1 MRTGVVES
9 GATQGRKLDP
19 STGGPTMS
27 ERGPEEEPDL
37 NNDPEDSH
45 TGPSESEVPS
55 TQPTSSGRFRPVTLI
70 VTLLVLI
77 VIVAAGVVF
86 FLFFTDR
93 VSHASE
99 ETAEFLPAETYLYFS
114 LNMRPGVGQ
123 LLRFRG
129 ILSRFEEND
138 NFEVQVEET
147 LDDIEEQLGFDL
159 RDDLFP
165 WMGPELA
172 VGVVD
177 FGDFDEEME
186 IVAFLGTTDRE
197 AAEAFLP
204 KFLDYLE
211 RQQDIDFQAE
221 ASGGFTTYSYTDPE
235 NPPGYHFAVTESYI
249 VYATS
254 ESLLD
259 STIARMDNPAAT
271 LADTPDFKRARDS
284 VEDQR
289 FAMLY
294 LDLQAIFDDARRN
307 IEEDELESLNTMEGS
322 LPDTLA
328 VSGSFMELGIKV
340 TASYDTPSES
350 FGIEQVNAL
359 KSADYLPADTLAL
372 ISGIGVRNAWEEA
385 KGEIEN
391 IPGFYG
397 ETVEDLIQG
406 IEDEIGVNID
416 RDIFG
421 WMSGEVA
428 FALLPS
434 EFRFGD
440 FLELHDA
447 IIKFAAMV
455 EFDDRQAVQSAL
467 DNIIDALEE
476 TGLDFEPATIRG
488 EDALLADLGE
498 DFGTVD
504 YEPGYVII
512 DSHVVMGSMR
522 ETFEQAIDARDG
534 SIDTLSEGREFKR
547 IADEL
552 EDPPDFLFYANVAGI
567 VDMIVEAMT
576 PEMRSSYEED
586 AEPIVEPIE
595 AFLAGASIDEERT
608 TWTAVLTFE

>member
-1 MRTGVVES
+1 
-9 GATQGRKLDP
+9 
-19 STGGPTMS
+19 MS

-391 IPGFYG
+391 IP
-397 ETVEDLIQG
+397 VCSNDL
-406 IEDEIGVNID
+406 
-416 RDIFG
+416 
-421 WMSGEVA
+421 
-428 FALLPS
+428 
-434 EFRFGD
+434 
-440 FLELHDA
+440 FL
-447 IIKFAAMV
+447 V
-455 EFDDRQAVQSAL
+455 
-467 DNIIDALEE
+467 
-476 TGLDFEPATIRG
+476 
-488 EDALLADLGE
+488 
-498 DFGTVD
+498 
-504 YEPGYVII
+504 
-512 DSHVVMGSMR
+512 
-522 ETFEQAIDARDG
+522 
-534 SIDTLSEGREFKR
+534 
-547 IADEL
+547 
-552 EDPPDFLFYANVAGI
+552 
-567 VDMIVEAMT
+567 
-576 PEMRSSYEED
+576 
-586 AEPIVEPIE
+586 
-595 AFLAGASIDEERT
+595 
-608 TWTAVLTFE
+608 